1 MQEKNEHNVKII
13 KEKWAQIKKRWMFDM
28 HEGMELK
35 ERWKRQKICAHNHEI
50 TFFQLDKF
58 YQKVKLHI

>member
-13 KEKWAQIKKRWMFDM
+13 KEKWAQIFKKWTFDM

-35 ERWKRQKICAHNHEI
+35 ERWKRQ
-50 TFFQLDKF
+50 
-58 YQKVKLHI
+58 